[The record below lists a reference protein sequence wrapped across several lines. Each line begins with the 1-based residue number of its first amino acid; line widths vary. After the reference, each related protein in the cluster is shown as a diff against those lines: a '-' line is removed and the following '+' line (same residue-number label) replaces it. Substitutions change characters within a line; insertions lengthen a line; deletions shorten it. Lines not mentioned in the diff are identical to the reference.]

1 MFENAFIYYGFR
13 NGREIF
19 LFHISSIFCL
29 KMWYFSFVQI
39 VSSNDAIPFKKSI
52 VSVVLITFYDL
63 QAVTNG
69 KM

>member
-1 MFENAFIYYGFR
+1 
-13 NGREIF
+13 
-19 LFHISSIFCL
+19 
-29 KMWYFSFVQI
+29 MWYFSFVQI